1 MSLPSVPETQVR
13 AATPPRPARAEGP
26 APASRGMRALRG
38 GLLVGAALL
47 VPPVVEA
54 TLGDRL
60 RNALLID
67 VRTSGAGSV
76 PAFEDDPAE
85 STAFF
90 AARDTVAFTLEESV
104 SVGELLSLYH
114 LATNAAARAAL
125 REQHGVRGDDD
136 VLPAGARIVLPL
148 TSARSQP

>member
-1 MSLPSVPETQVR
+1 MTRVR
-13 AATPPRPARAEGP
+13 PATPERTAPGADPATPGR
-26 APASRGMRALRG
+26 RLRVLRG
-38 GLLVGAALL
+38 ALLVAGALL

-54 TLGDRL
+54 TMGPWL
-60 RNALLID
+60 REALLID
-67 VRTSGAGSV
+67 VRTSGVDSA

-90 AARDTVAFTLEESV
+90 AARDTVAFTLEAPM

-114 LATNAAARAAL
+114 LATNEAARAAL
-125 REQHGVRGDDD
+125 RVQHGVRGDDD

-148 TSARSQP
+148 TPAPGDP